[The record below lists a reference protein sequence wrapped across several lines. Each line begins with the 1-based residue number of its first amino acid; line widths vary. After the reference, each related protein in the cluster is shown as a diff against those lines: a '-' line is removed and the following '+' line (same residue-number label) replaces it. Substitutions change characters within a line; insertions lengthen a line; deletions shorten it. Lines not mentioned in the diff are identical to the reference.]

1 MKKNEDRLLNKTF
14 KDFVITLFLVTFCVP
29 LVLFISIFFI
39 TQLDFGWLYNYSPNL
54 YYQMRELFG
63 FLLNDHLFLPFLLL
77 LWVILVLL
85 LLYRLL
91 KKVFSYLHALSEATQ
106 KLLNKEIEYV
116 KLPSELEDM
125 EIKLN
130 HLKKESLQN
139 ERLAKESEQKK
150 NDLIVYLAHD
160 LKTPLTSMI
169 GYLSLLDEIKDM
181 PCKQREKYIN
191 IALDK
196 SYKLE
201 DLINELFE
209 ITRFNAETIVLEK
222 EEINLNMM
230 IEQMIDD
237 FYPLLK
243 EMDREICYTPKE
255 GMTLLGDSDKLARVC
270 NNLIR
275 NAIYYSTDKKI
286 EIYVDKKEEEVLL
299 TIKNKG
305 RYLPEEKLN
314 RIFERFYRLDSAR
327 MSKTGGSG
335 LGLAIAKE
343 IVELHGGKISVTSD
357 EYITFR
363 VELPIVKNTIETP

>member
-14 KDFVITLFLVTFCVP
+14 KDFVGTIFLVTGCIP
-29 LVLFISIFFI
+29 LVIFVSIFLL
-39 TQLDFGWLYNYSPNL
+39 TRLDFGWLYSYSPNL
-54 YYQMRELFG
+54 YYQMRGLSR
-63 FLLNDHLFLPFLLL
+63 FLLNENFFLPFLLL
-77 LWVILVLL
+77 LWVILILF

-91 KKVFSYLHALSEATQ
+91 KKVFSYVHALSAATQ
-106 KLLNKEIEYV
+106 KLLNQETEYV
-116 KLPSELEDM
+116 KLPIELEDI

-130 HLKKESLQN
+130 RLKKESLQN

-150 NDLIVYLAHD
+150 NDLVVYLAHD
-160 LKTPLTSMI
+160 LKTPLTSLI
-169 GYLSLLDEIKDM
+169 GYLSLLEEIKDM
-181 PCKQREKYIN
+181 PDPQREKYIN
-191 IALDK
+191 IALEK

-243 EMDREICYTPKE
+243 EMDREISYTPKE
-255 GMTLLGDSDKLARVC
+255 GITLLGDSDKLARVC
-270 NNLIR
+270 NNLMR

-286 EIYVDKKEEEVLL
+286 EIYVDKKEDRVLL

-305 RYLPEEKLN
+305 KHIPEEKLN
-314 RIFERFYRLDSAR
+314 RMFERFYRLDSSR
-327 MSKTGGSG
+327 TSKTGGSG

-343 IVELHGGKISVTSD
+343 IIELHGGKISVTSD
-357 EYITFR
+357 EYITFY
-363 VELPIVKNTIETP
+363 VELPIINKTT

>member
-1 MKKNEDRLLNKTF
+1 
-14 KDFVITLFLVTFCVP
+14 
-29 LVLFISIFFI
+29 
-39 TQLDFGWLYNYSPNL
+39 
-54 YYQMRELFG
+54 MRELFG

-286 EIYVDKKEEEVLL
+286 EVYVDKKEEEVLL

-305 RYLPEEKLN
+305 RHLPEEKLN